1 MKQITT
7 SSGFTVE
14 LDESRLNDMELFD
27 ALCALSGGDKMS
39 LPVVVGK
46 ILGDSKKAL
55 YDHLRAENGAVPIPA
70 VEAEVLEIMQAL
82 KGGKNS

>member
-7 SSGFTVE
+7 SSGFTVA